1 MGVSGS
7 RTEGETAGR
16 TLRQSREMGVRRKIQ
31 AVTFDVGHTLIEP
44 HLSVGEVYAEV
55 AAKHGHA
62 NLSPTEL
69 QRRFLAALPP
79 RGGAV
84 NTRAEWARVVDE
96 TFGGLVMPPPS
107 ETFFH
112 ELFERFAQP
121 SAWRIFDD
129 VQPTLDELAR
139 RGLRL
144 G

>member
-55 AAKHGHA
+55 AARHGHA
-62 NLSPTEL
+62 NLSPAEL
-69 QRRFLAALPP
+69 QRRFEAALPP

-84 NTRAEWARVVDE
+84 DTRAEWAEIGDA
-96 TFGGLVMPPPS
+96 TFGDLVTPPPS
-107 ETFFH
+107 KTFFP
-112 ELFERFAQP
+112 ELFERFGQ
-121 SAWRIFDD
+121 
-129 VQPTLDELAR
+129 
-139 RGLRL
+139 
-144 G
+144 